1 LRVKGRARS
10 GAARS
15 GAAALLF
22 AASCASAVPVER
34 AYDGRV
40 VEGRY
45 IEPAAYA
52 AYLRGAIAESAGD
65 SKRALVAFT
74 EAARLDPDSVE
85 TAQRIAGARCEAR
98 PRECAPRRAEG
109 DSSPASREHAI
120 ALALGS
126 VDPAAAW
133 GALVVWAR
141 RRDDV
146 ALEAFA
152 LARMAVAD
160 PSRRDEI
167 AEAAEELAGLGQ
179 LTAARAVAALAFD
192 AADAPF
198 SDERRMLARRLAVD
212 EAIVRGDADATRRRA
227 IRARIG
233 PDEAAARALLHDQPA
248 LAVDLAMESAR
259 ADPGDLGSCL
269 VLAAMGKGSAVAGCV
284 DIFGASAAVR
294 ASKRRLPAAVWVV
307 FGRAAMRALGPG
319 GARTTLAG
327 VDHDAVIAGD
337 DAVSRTSVVLALRR
351 AVDAHDL
358 SPEGA
363 LELAVAR
370 DAPPAE
376 RAAFAD
382 TQAMDPRH
390 RYLRLALAD
399 PGSKETV
406 ELGERLARVAPND
419 RVAAAATGIA
429 RLGSAM
435 AAEPDAAAKLFA
447 RDAGD
452 PLLVAVALRLAN
464 KLGDAVTLEKARTT
478 LALLAHGL
486 D

>member
-1 LRVKGRARS
+1 
-10 GAARS
+10 
-15 GAAALLF
+15 
-22 AASCASAVPVER
+22 
-34 AYDGRV
+34 
-40 VEGRY
+40 
-45 IEPAAYA
+45 
-52 AYLRGAIAESAGD
+52 
-65 SKRALVAFT
+65 
-74 EAARLDPDSVE
+74 
-85 TAQRIAGARCEAR
+85 
-98 PRECAPRRAEG
+98 
-109 DSSPASREHAI
+109 
-120 ALALGS
+120 
-126 VDPAAAW
+126 
-133 GALVVWAR
+133 LVVWAR